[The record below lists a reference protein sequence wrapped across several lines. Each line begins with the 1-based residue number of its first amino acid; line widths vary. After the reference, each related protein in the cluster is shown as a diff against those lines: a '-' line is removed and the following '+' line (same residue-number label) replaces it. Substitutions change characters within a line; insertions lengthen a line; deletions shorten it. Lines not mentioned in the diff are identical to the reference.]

1 MYTRL
6 IKLALIPAAA
16 LSLVF
21 TGGTA
26 VGGLINPVTEASD
39 AGGIKPASHYDPTP
53 GESNLEDIEE
63 ASALISE
70 AAHSIDE
77 ALGDS
82 GWSGYSSTSIGADAL
97 TIHVIR
103 EIPRKLLKIAEQ
115 LAGDIPLTV
124 EISKFRMNRYNELT
138 DTLGGRLG
146 SLMELVVGVG
156 PSTDESC
163 AEVSLL
169 DDARADLAESLI
181 REHYADIPVRITRI
195 APESYVP
202 PMRFS
207 HTR

>member
-1 MYTRL
+1 MNTRL
-6 IKLALIPAAA
+6 IKLALIPAVA
-16 LSLVF
+16 LSLVVA
-21 TGGTA
+21 GSSA
-26 VGGLINPVTEASD
+26 VGVLITPVAEAPD
-39 AGGIKPASHYDPTP
+39 AGNITSASRYNPSP
-53 GESNLEDIEE
+53 GESELEDIEE
-63 ASALISE
+63 ASAPISE
-70 AAHSIDE
+70 AAHAIDE

-82 GWSGYSSTSIGADAL
+82 GWSGYSSTSIGEDTL

-103 EIPRKLLKIAEQ
+103 ETPRELLKIAEQ

-124 EISKFRMNRYNELT
+124 EISKFRMSRYNELT

-169 DDARADLAESLI
+169 DGTRTDLAESLI